1 MKVTKLITCLTPDIK
16 ICGHNQNYTN
26 TVKHVLRGHFCDK
39 ENEPY
44 KTGSLLKEANFIWKF
59 SIKGQEK
66 GDLSVQV
73 TV

>member
-1 MKVTKLITCLTPDIK
+1 MTPDIQL
-16 ICGHNQNYTN
+16 CVHDQNYTN
-26 TVKHVLRGHFCDK
+26 TVKPVLRGHFCDK

-44 KTGSLLKEANFIWKF
+44 KTGDLLKEVHFIWKF

-66 GDLSVQV
+66 GDLSIQV